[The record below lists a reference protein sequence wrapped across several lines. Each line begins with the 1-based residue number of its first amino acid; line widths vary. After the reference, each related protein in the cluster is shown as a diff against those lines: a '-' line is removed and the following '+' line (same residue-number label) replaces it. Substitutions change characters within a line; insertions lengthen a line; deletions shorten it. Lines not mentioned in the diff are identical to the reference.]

1 MSFTQQVV
9 EELHSVHIGKS
20 CCQKAFLCGLL
31 FACQKDGEN
40 KIYKAFFY
48 RREDAQKAAELIDQ
62 RFFTGSGTE
71 LEASSRGGHGGWR
84 ISVSSKALM
93 NVFRDMDSR
102 KGSIENIVGFRCDE
116 CKRAF
121 LRGAFMSCA
130 AINSPKSGYHLEF
143 SAYDEARAELL
154 EELLGESV
162 CSPKRIVRKNKIGLY
177 YKSNSD
183 ISDLLYYIKASR
195 AGLEIA
201 NSFIEK
207 DIRNIENRATNCVTS
222 NISRTVDATRKYIE
236 AINYLIETEKLVA
249 LGDELSYTAMLRLEN
264 DSASLSELA
273 RLHQPPISKSG
284 LNGRLSKIL
293 AFAEEVKKRS
303 DN

>member
-9 EELHSVHIGKS
+9 EELHTVPIGKS
-20 CCQKAFLCGLL
+20 CCQKSFLCGLL
-31 FACQKDGEN
+31 FACQKEGDN

-48 RREDAQKAAELIDQ
+48 RKEDAQRAAELIDQ
-62 RFFTGSGTE
+62 RFSTGVRTE
-71 LEASSRGGHGGWR
+71 LEASTRGGHRGWR
-84 ISVSSKALM
+84 ISFSSKALM
-93 NVFRDMDSR
+93 NIFRDIDDR
-102 KGSIENIVGFRCDE
+102 EGSLDDMIGFRCEE

-121 LRGAFMSCA
+121 LRGVFISCA
-130 AINSPKSGYHLEF
+130 AINSPQRGYHLEF
-143 SAYDEARAELL
+143 SAYGEARADLL
-154 EELLGESV
+154 EKLLGESI
-162 CSPKRIVRKNKIGLY
+162 CEPKRIVRKNKIGLY
-177 YKSNSD
+177 YKSNSE
-183 ISDLLYYIKASR
+183 ISDILYYLKASK
-195 AGLEIA
+195 AGLDIA

-236 AINYLIETEKLVA
+236 AINFLIEREKLVA
-249 LGDELSYTAMLRLEN
+249 LGDDLTYTAMLRLEN

-293 AFAEEVKKRS
+293 MFAEEVRKSS